1 MTSSNLLEDRIAE
14 IERRIRRYQFALVS
28 IAIIAPTMSLW
39 MPRVDAQGAQDQI
52 RARTLIIED
61 ANGRDRIV
69 FGAPIREAAGR
80 ISASTGLKIL
90 DPSGAERFGMGL
102 LENGQMVMGFDAPP
116 GTGDERNRE
125 RISIVADARGGAYI
139 RFLNRKTQIPGRL
152 VLGNDDKLSLE
163 FWENVD
169 GKLTL
174 RVLDFAGDRVVAA
187 Q

>member
-1 MTSSNLLEDRIAE
+1 
-14 IERRIRRYQFALVS
+14 
-28 IAIIAPTMSLW
+28 
-39 MPRVDAQGAQDQI
+39 
-52 RARTLIIED
+52 
-61 ANGRDRIV
+61 
-69 FGAPIREAAGR
+69 
-80 ISASTGLKIL
+80 
-90 DPSGAERFGMGL
+90 
-102 LENGQMVMGFDAPP
+102 MGFDAPP

-169 GKLTL
+169 GKLKL
-174 RVLDFAGDRVVAA
+174 RVLSFAGDRVVEA